1 MCQQAGSARGG
12 DTGVP
17 QPSNGDHIM
26 RAQDLLPDH
35 IDGGDFNGVVV
46 RKGTVGAFLHN
57 ARSYLAPDT
66 PPADR
71 AVAEAHMAEALPAMR
86 ALGIFD
92 VFEVAD
98 ERLRAFVARRLAA

>member
-1 MCQQAGSARGG
+1 
-12 DTGVP
+12 
-17 QPSNGDHIM
+17 M

-35 IDGGDFNGVVV
+35 IDGVDLNGVAV

-92 VFEVAD
+92 VFEIAD

>member
-1 MCQQAGSARGG
+1 MCQQAGLARGG
-12 DTGVP
+12 DTGI
-17 QPSNGDHIM
+17 PSPNNGDHIM

-35 IDGGDFNGVVV
+35 INGGDFNGVAV

-66 PPADR
+66 PPTDR
-71 AVAEAHMAEALPAMR
+71 AVAEAHMAEALPALR

-92 VFEVAD
+92 VFEIKD
-98 ERLRAFVARRLAA
+98 TRLRAFVAQRLAP

>member
-1 MCQQAGSARGG
+1 
-12 DTGVP
+12 
-17 QPSNGDHIM
+17 M

-35 IDGGDFNGVVV
+35 INGGDFKGVAV

-57 ARSYLAPDT
+57 ARSYLAPNT
-66 PPADR
+66 PPDDR

-92 VFEVAD
+92 IVEIKD
-98 ERLRAFVARRLAA
+98 EKLRAFVAQRLTP

>member
-1 MCQQAGSARGG
+1 
-12 DTGVP
+12 
-17 QPSNGDHIM
+17 M

-35 IDGGDFNGVVV
+35 INGGEFNGVAV

-71 AVAEAHMAEALPAMR
+71 AVAEAHMTEALPAMQ
-86 ALGIFD
+86 ALGLFD
-92 VFEVAD
+92 VFDIAD
-98 ERLRAFVARRLAA
+98 ARLRAFVTRRLAAAPDH

>member
-1 MCQQAGSARGG
+1 MCQQADSARDG
-12 DTGVP
+12 DTEVP
-17 QPSNGDHIM
+17 TPNKRNHIM

-35 IDGGDFNGVVV
+35 IDGVDLNGVAV

-71 AVAEAHMAEALPAMR
+71 AVAEAHMTEALPAMQ
-86 ALGIFD
+86 ALGLFD
-92 VFEVAD
+92 VFD
-98 ERLRAFVARRLAA
+98 TRRLVAAPGH

>member
-1 MCQQAGSARGG
+1 
-12 DTGVP
+12 
-17 QPSNGDHIM
+17 M

-35 IDGGDFNGVVV
+35 INGGDFKGVAV

-57 ARSYLAPDT
+57 ARSYLAPNT
-66 PPADR
+66 PPDDR

-92 VFEVAD
+92 VFAIKD
-98 ERLRAFVARRLAA
+98 EGLRAFVAQRLAP